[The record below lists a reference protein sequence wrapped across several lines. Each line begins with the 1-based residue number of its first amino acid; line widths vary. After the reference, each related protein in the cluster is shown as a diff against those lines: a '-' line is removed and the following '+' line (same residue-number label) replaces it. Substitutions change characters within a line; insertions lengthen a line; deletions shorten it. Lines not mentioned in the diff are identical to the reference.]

1 MPTNDRFPAP
11 TNLTLSHCG
20 KLALAFLTGHP
31 IFITVFWLGPDEQM
45 TMAIFGYGR
54 VSTSQQDTENQRLEL
69 GLAGWQIDYWFA
81 DVVSGKVPAMQR
93 KAFSEMLNK
102 IRDGETLVVAK
113 LDRLGRDTIDV
124 LQTVRALADRNIK
137 VIVHQL
143 GTTDLTP
150 AAGKLL
156 LSMLAAVSDMERDLL
171 IERTQAGL
179 SRAKDEGK
187 RLGRP
192 FKIAPEARRAIIE
205 KKGWG
210 TSVSVLA
217 REYGVSRATI
227 ASIVD

>member
-1 MPTNDRFPAP
+1 M
-11 TNLTLSHCG
+11 
-20 KLALAFLTGHP
+20 
-31 IFITVFWLGPDEQM
+31 V
-45 TMAIFGYGR
+45 IFGYGR

-69 GLAGWQIDYWFA
+69 GQAGWQIDYWFA

-93 KAFSEMLNK
+93 KAFSEMLDK

-113 LDRLGRDTIDV
+113 LDRLGRDAIDV

-143 GTTDLTP
+143 GATDLTS

-156 LSMLAAVSDMERDLL
+156 LSMLAAVAEMERDLL

-179 SRAKDEGK
+179 SRAKAEGK
-187 RLGRP
+187 KLGRP
-192 FKIAPEARRAIIE
+192 SKIAPEARRAIIE
-205 KKGWG
+205 KKSGGG
-210 TSVSVLA
+210 TSVSALA

-227 ASIVD
+227 ATLLE